1 MANPPPIIRS
11 SKAFS
16 VEIPEGS
23 NSAKSRRSDI
33 VPNDELEIHRKSSQ
47 FHEAGSDALKSP
59 DFHTDDGFDA
69 RSVSVASTDHADKI
83 HNETQADTDKDRYA
97 TEDSHVLSENLQGID
112 QSQTSDILIQVP
124 DSEQNT
130 ANRQEVDEDAY
141 RDRQARVD
149 SGHALQ
155 DRFGAETHAPLKDR
169 ALSIEAQGLRSNV
182 QGIEQDA
189 LRDHLQSLP
198 GDEDKNNQAQG
209 IDKDALKDNR
219 QGLADQALNHANQGL
234 ARSQDPAKNMQGMA
248 QDALHNNQQSIDNE
262 ALHDNQQALPDEGL
276 HDNQQ
281 SIDNEALRNNQQAL
295 PDEGLHDNQ
304 QSIDNEAL
312 QDNKQALADEGLH
325 DNQQS
330 IDNEALHDNKQ
341 ALPDE
346 SLQGRKDTQEKTHVQ
361 NHVVALPDT
370 HQVLKSGPSPLTAH
384 AHPGQ
389 QPGAA
394 VHAQTPL
401 HPESDPHHSAL
412 SKAEKAK
419 RMEEFH
425 GRVEAIRKSVS
436 GINHLLDDLQDKH

>member
-219 QGLADQALNHANQGL
+219 QGLADEALNHANQGL

-281 SIDNEALRNNQQAL
+281 SIDNEAL
-295 PDEGLHDNQ
+295 H
-304 QSIDNEAL
+304 
-312 QDNKQALADEGLH
+312 DNKQALADEGLH

-330 IDNEALHDNKQ
+330 IDNE
-341 ALPDE
+341 

-361 NHVVALPDT
+361 DHVVALPDT

>member
-1 MANPPPIIRS
+1 MAAPPPIIRS

-23 NSAKSRRSDI
+23 KSAKSRRSDI

-83 HNETQADTDKDRYA
+83 HNETQADTDEDRHA
-97 TEDSHVLSENLQGID
+97 GEDSHVLSENLQGID

-124 DSEQNT
+124 DSEQNA
-130 ANRQEVDEDAY
+130 ANLQTVDEDAH
-141 RDRQARVD
+141 RDRHAQVD

-169 ALSIEAQGLRSNV
+169 ALSIQAQGLRSNV

-189 LRDHLQSLP
+189 LHDHLQSLP
-198 GDEDKNNQAQG
+198 GDNDKNNQAQG
-209 IDKDALKDNR
+209 IEKDALKDNR
-219 QGLADQALNHANQGL
+219 QGVADEALNQANQGL
-234 ARSQDPAKNMQGMA
+234 ALSQDPAKNMQGIA
-248 QDALHNNQQSIDNE
+248 QDALRNNQQSLDNE
-262 ALHDNQQALPDEGL
+262 ALHDN
-276 HDNQQ
+276 N
-281 SIDNEALRNNQQAL
+281 
-295 PDEGLHDNQ
+295 
-304 QSIDNEAL
+304 
-312 QDNKQALADEGLH
+312 QALADEGLH

-330 IDNEALHDNKQ
+330 IDNEALHDNNQ
-341 ALPDE
+341 ALADE
-346 SLQGRKDTQEKTHVQ
+346 GLHDNQQSIDNEALHGRKDTQAKAHVQ
-361 NHVVALPDT
+361 DHVVALPDT
-370 HQVLKSGPSPLTAH
+370 HQVLKPGPSPLAVNPHAGQRPGVADHAPTAPQLEADPQH
-384 AHPGQ
+384 A
-389 QPGAA
+389 
-394 VHAQTPL
+394 
-401 HPESDPHHSAL
+401 AL

-436 GINHLLDDLQDKH
+436 GINHLLDDLQDKP

>member
-33 VPNDELEIHRKSSQ
+33 VANDDLDIRRKSSQ
-47 FHEAGSDALKSP
+47 FHEAGADALKSP
-59 DFHTDDGFDA
+59 DFHTDDGADA
-69 RSVSVASTDHADKI
+69 HSVSDTSTDHADNI
-83 HNETQADTDKDRYA
+83 HHEAQAHTDKDRYA
-97 TEDSHVLSENLQGID
+97 GEDSPTLSENLQGID
-112 QSQTSDILIQVP
+112 ENQAPDNLIAVP
-124 DSEQNT
+124 DSEQNA
-130 ANRQEVDEDAY
+130 ANRQAVDEDAY
-141 RDRQARVD
+141 RDRQVQVA
-149 SGHALQ
+149 SGQALQ

-189 LRDHLQSLP
+189 LHDHLQSLP
-198 GDEDKNNQAQG
+198 GDEDKTNQTQG

-219 QGLADQALNHANQGL
+219 QGLADEALKHANQGL
-234 ARSQDPAKNMQGMA
+234 ARSQDPAKNVQGIA
-248 QDALHNNQQSIDNE
+248 QDALHDNQQSVENEALQDNNQALADEGLHANQQSIDNE

-276 HDNQQ
+276 H
-281 SIDNEALRNNQQAL
+281 A
-295 PDEGLHDNQ
+295 
-304 QSIDNEAL
+304 
-312 QDNKQALADEGLH
+312 
-325 DNQQS
+325 NQQS
-330 IDNEALHDNKQ
+330 IDNEALHDNQQ
-341 ALPDE
+341 ALQDE
-346 SLQGRKDTQEKTHVQ
+346 GLHANQQSIDNEALHGRKDTQEKTHVQ
-361 NHVVALPDT
+361 DHVVALPDT
-370 HQVLKSGPSPLTAH
+370 HQVLKSGPSPLTAQ

-389 QPGAA
+389 RPGTA
-394 VHAQTPL
+394 VHSQTPL
-401 HPESDPHHSAL
+401 HPESDPQHAAL

>member
-33 VPNDELEIHRKSSQ
+33 VANDDLDIHRKSSQ

-59 DFHTDDGFDA
+59 DFHTDDGADA
-69 RSVSVASTDHADKI
+69 HSVSGTSTDYADNI
-83 HNETQADTDKDRYA
+83 HHEAQAHTDKDRYA
-97 TEDSHVLSENLQGID
+97 GEESHTLSENLQGID
-112 QSQTSDILIQVP
+112 HNQAPANLIAVA

-130 ANRQEVDEDAY
+130 ANRQAVDEDAY
-141 RDRQARVD
+141 RDRQVQVA
-149 SGHALQ
+149 SGQALQ

-169 ALSIEAQGLRSNV
+169 ALSVEAQGLRSNV

-189 LRDHLQSLP
+189 LHDHLQSLP
-198 GDEDKNNQAQG
+198 LEEQKNNLAPG
-209 IDKDALKDNR
+209 IEKDALKDNR
-219 QGLADQALNHANQGL
+219 QGLADEALNHANQGL
-234 ARSQDPAKNMQGMA
+234 ARSQDPANNIQGMA
-248 QDALHNNQQSIDNE
+248 QDALHNNQQSIDIE
-262 ALHDNQQALPDEGL
+262 ALHDN
-276 HDNQQ
+276 N
-281 SIDNEALRNNQQAL
+281 
-295 PDEGLHDNQ
+295 
-304 QSIDNEAL
+304 
-312 QDNKQALADEGLH
+312 QALADEGLH

-330 IDNEALHDNKQ
+330 IDNEALHDNTQ
-341 ALPDE
+341 ALADE
-346 SLQGRKDTQEKTHVQ
+346 GLHDNQQSIDNEALHGRKDTQEKTHVQ
-361 NHVVALPDT
+361 DHVVALPDT
-370 HQVLKSGPSPLTAH
+370 HQVLNSGPSPLTAH

-401 HPESDPHHSAL
+401 HPESDPHHAAL

>member
-33 VPNDELEIHRKSSQ
+33 VANDDLDIHRKSSQ

-59 DFHTDDGFDA
+59 DFHTDDGADA
-69 RSVSVASTDHADKI
+69 HSVSDTSTDHADNI
-83 HNETQADTDKDRYA
+83 HHEEQVHTDKDRYA
-97 TEDSHVLSENLQGID
+97 GEESHTLSENLQGID
-112 QSQTSDILIQVP
+112 HNQAPANLIAVA
-124 DSEQNT
+124 DSEQNA
-130 ANRQEVDEDAY
+130 ANRQAVDEDAY
-141 RDRQARVD
+141 RDRQAQVD

-169 ALSIEAQGLRSNV
+169 ALSIEAQGLSSNV

-189 LRDHLQSLP
+189 LHDHSQSLP

-219 QGLADQALNHANQGL
+219 QGLADEALKHANQGL

-262 ALHDNQQALPDEGL
+262 ALHDN
-276 HDNQQ
+276 
-281 SIDNEALRNNQQAL
+281 
-295 PDEGLHDNQ
+295 
-304 QSIDNEAL
+304 
-312 QDNKQALADEGLH
+312 KQALADEGLH

-330 IDNEALHDNKQ
+330 IDNEALH
-341 ALPDE
+341 
-346 SLQGRKDTQEKTHVQ
+346 GRKDTQEKTHVQ
-361 NHVVALPDT
+361 DHVVALPDT

-401 HPESDPHHSAL
+401 HPESDPHHAAL

>member
-33 VPNDELEIHRKSSQ
+33 VANDDVDIHCKSSQ

-59 DFHTDDGFDA
+59 DFHTDDGADA
-69 RSVSVASTDHADKI
+69 HSVSDTSTDHADNI
-83 HNETQADTDKDRYA
+83 HHEAQAHTDKDHYA
-97 TEDSHVLSENLQGID
+97 GEDSHTLSENLQSID
-112 QSQTSDILIQVP
+112 HNQAPDNLIAVA
-124 DSEQNT
+124 DSEQNA
-130 ANRQEVDEDAY
+130 ANRQAVDEDAY
-141 RDRQARVD
+141 RDRQAQVD

-189 LRDHLQSLP
+189 LHDHLQSLP

-219 QGLADQALNHANQGL
+219 QGLADEALKHANQGL

-262 ALHDNQQALPDEGL
+262 ALHDN
-276 HDNQQ
+276 
-281 SIDNEALRNNQQAL
+281 
-295 PDEGLHDNQ
+295 
-304 QSIDNEAL
+304 
-312 QDNKQALADEGLH
+312 KQALADEGLH

-341 ALPDE
+341 ALADDGLHDNQQSIDNE
-346 SLQGRKDTQEKTHVQ
+346 ALHDNKQALADDGLHDNQQSIDNEALHGRKDTQEKTHVQ
-361 NHVVALPDT
+361 DHVVALPDT

-401 HPESDPHHSAL
+401 HPESDPHHAAL

>member
-33 VPNDELEIHRKSSQ
+33 VANDDLDIHRKSSQ

-59 DFHTDDGFDA
+59 DFHTDDGADA
-69 RSVSVASTDHADKI
+69 HSVSDTSTDHADNI
-83 HNETQADTDKDRYA
+83 HHEAQAHTDKDRYA
-97 TEDSHVLSENLQGID
+97 GEDSHTLSENLQSID
-112 QSQTSDILIQVP
+112 HNQAPDNLIAVA
-124 DSEQNT
+124 DSEQNA
-130 ANRQEVDEDAY
+130 ANRQAVDEDAY

-155 DRFGAETHAPLKDR
+155 DRFAAETHAPLKDR

-189 LRDHLQSLP
+189 LHDHLQSLL
-198 GDEDKNNQAQG
+198 GDEDKNNQARG

-262 ALHDNQQALPDEGL
+262 ALHDN
-276 HDNQQ
+276 
-281 SIDNEALRNNQQAL
+281 
-295 PDEGLHDNQ
+295 
-304 QSIDNEAL
+304 
-312 QDNKQALADEGLH
+312 KQALADEGLH

-341 ALPDE
+341 ALADE
-346 SLQGRKDTQEKTHVQ
+346 GLHDNQQSIDNEALHGRKDTQEKTHVQ
-361 NHVVALPDT
+361 DHVVALPDT

>member
-33 VPNDELEIHRKSSQ
+33 VANDDLDIHRKSSQ

-59 DFHTDDGFDA
+59 DFHTDDGADA
-69 RSVSVASTDHADKI
+69 HSVSDTSTDHADNI
-83 HNETQADTDKDRYA
+83 HHEAQAHTDKDRYA
-97 TEDSHVLSENLQGID
+97 GEESHTLSENLQGID
-112 QSQTSDILIQVP
+112 HNQAPDNLIAVA
-124 DSEQNT
+124 DSEQNA
-130 ANRQEVDEDAY
+130 ANRQAVDEDAY

-189 LRDHLQSLP
+189 LHDHLQSLP

-219 QGLADQALNHANQGL
+219 QGLADEALNHANQGL

-281 SIDNEALRNNQQAL
+281 SIDNEAL
-295 PDEGLHDNQ
+295 
-304 QSIDNEAL
+304 
-312 QDNKQALADEGLH
+312 
-325 DNQQS
+325 
-330 IDNEALHDNKQ
+330 HDNKQ

-361 NHVVALPDT
+361 DHVVALPDT

-401 HPESDPHHSAL
+401 HPESDPHHAAL

>member
-33 VPNDELEIHRKSSQ
+33 VANDDLDIHRKSSQ

-59 DFHTDDGFDA
+59 DFHTDDGADA
-69 RSVSVASTDHADKI
+69 HSVSDTSTDHADNI
-83 HNETQADTDKDRYA
+83 HHEAQAHTDKDRYA
-97 TEDSHVLSENLQGID
+97 GEDSHTLNENLQGID
-112 QSQTSDILIQVP
+112 HNQAPDNLIAVA
-124 DSEQNT
+124 DSEQNA
-130 ANRQEVDEDAY
+130 ANRQAVDEDAY

-169 ALSIEAQGLRSNV
+169 ALSIEAQGLSSNV

-189 LRDHLQSLP
+189 LHDHLQSLP
-198 GDEDKNNQAQG
+198 LEEQKNNLAPG

-219 QGLADQALNHANQGL
+219 QGLADEAMNHANQGL

-262 ALHDNQQALPDEGL
+262 ALHDNKQALADEGL

-281 SIDNEALRNNQQAL
+281 SLDNEAL
-295 PDEGLHDNQ
+295 H
-304 QSIDNEAL
+304 
-312 QDNKQALADEGLH
+312 DNKQALTDEGLH

-330 IDNEALHDNKQ
+330 IDNEALH
-341 ALPDE
+341 
-346 SLQGRKDTQEKTHVQ
+346 GRKDTQEKTHVQ
-361 NHVVALPDT
+361 DHVVALPDT

-401 HPESDPHHSAL
+401 HPESDPHHAAL

>member
-33 VPNDELEIHRKSSQ
+33 VANDDVDIHRKSSQ

-59 DFHTDDGFDA
+59 DFHTDDGADA
-69 RSVSVASTDHADKI
+69 HSVSGTSTDHADNI
-83 HNETQADTDKDRYA
+83 HHEAQAHTDKDHYA
-97 TEDSHVLSENLQGID
+97 GEDSHTLSENLQSID
-112 QSQTSDILIQVP
+112 HNQAPDNLIAVA
-124 DSEQNT
+124 DSEQNA
-130 ANRQEVDEDAY
+130 ANRQAVDEDAY
-141 RDRQARVD
+141 RDRQAQVD

-169 ALSIEAQGLRSNV
+169 ALSIEAQGLSSNV

-189 LRDHLQSLP
+189 LHDHLQSLP

-219 QGLADQALNHANQGL
+219 QGLADEALKHANQGL

-262 ALHDNQQALPDEGL
+262 ALHDN
-276 HDNQQ
+276 
-281 SIDNEALRNNQQAL
+281 
-295 PDEGLHDNQ
+295 
-304 QSIDNEAL
+304 
-312 QDNKQALADEGLH
+312 KQALADEGLH

-330 IDNEALHDNKQ
+330 IDNEALH
-341 ALPDE
+341 
-346 SLQGRKDTQEKTHVQ
+346 GRKDTQEKTHVQ
-361 NHVVALPDT
+361 DHVVALPDT
-370 HQVLKSGPSPLTAH
+370 HQVLNSGPSPLTAH

-401 HPESDPHHSAL
+401 HPESDPHHAAL

>member
-33 VPNDELEIHRKSSQ
+33 VPNDELDIHRKSSQ

-59 DFHTDDGFDA
+59 DFHTDDGADA
-69 RSVSVASTDHADKI
+69 HSVSDTSTDHADNI
-83 HNETQADTDKDRYA
+83 HHEAQAHTDKDRYA
-97 TEDSHVLSENLQGID
+97 GEESHTLSENLQGID
-112 QSQTSDILIQVP
+112 HNQAPANLIAVA

-130 ANRQEVDEDAY
+130 ANRQAVDEDAY
-141 RDRQARVD
+141 RDRQAQVD

-155 DRFGAETHAPLKDR
+155 DRFAAETHAPLKDR
-169 ALSIEAQGLRSNV
+169 ALSIEAQGLSSNV
-182 QGIEQDA
+182 QGIEQDG
-189 LRDHLQSLP
+189 LHDHLQSLP
-198 GDEDKNNQAQG
+198 DDEVKNNQAQG

-219 QGLADQALNHANQGL
+219 QGLADEALNHANQGL

-262 ALHDNQQALPDEGL
+262 ALHDN
-276 HDNQQ
+276 
-281 SIDNEALRNNQQAL
+281 
-295 PDEGLHDNQ
+295 
-304 QSIDNEAL
+304 
-312 QDNKQALADEGLH
+312 KQALADEGLH

-330 IDNEALHDNKQ
+330 LDNEALH
-341 ALPDE
+341 
-346 SLQGRKDTQEKTHVQ
+346 GRKDTQEKTHVQ
-361 NHVVALPDT
+361 DHVVALPDT

-401 HPESDPHHSAL
+401 HPESDPHHAAL

>member
-33 VPNDELEIHRKSSQ
+33 VANDDVDIHRKSSQ

-59 DFHTDDGFDA
+59 DFHTDDGADA
-69 RSVSVASTDHADKI
+69 HSVSDTSTDHADNI
-83 HNETQADTDKDRYA
+83 HHEAQAHTDKDRYA

-124 DSEQNT
+124 DSEQST

-189 LRDHLQSLP
+189 LHDHLQSLP
-198 GDEDKNNQAQG
+198 GDEDKNNQARG

-219 QGLADQALNHANQGL
+219 QGLADEALKHANQGL
-234 ARSQDPAKNMQGMA
+234 AQSQDPAKNMQGMA

-262 ALHDNQQALPDEGL
+262 ALHDN
-276 HDNQQ
+276 
-281 SIDNEALRNNQQAL
+281 
-295 PDEGLHDNQ
+295 
-304 QSIDNEAL
+304 
-312 QDNKQALADEGLH
+312 KQALADEGLH

-341 ALPDE
+341 ALADE
-346 SLQGRKDTQEKTHVQ
+346 GLHDNQQSIDNEALHGRKDTQEKTHVQ
-361 NHVVALPDT
+361 DHVVALPDT

-401 HPESDPHHSAL
+401 HPESDPHHAAL